1 MANVS
6 LIDGHIDNAEHCV
19 CCGAVI
25 PEGRQHC
32 VICGYKAD
40 NGKQRQIDRIRNMSV
55 EELVDLIDVITGVC
69 TDHFAK
75 GCHGCPIFEKTR
87 HGFCDTQIIKQFL
100 ESEVTE

>member
-1 MANVS
+1 MSNVS

-19 CCGAVI
+19 CCGQVI

-55 EELVDLIDVITGVC
+55 DELAEFMLDVDFIGE
-69 TDHFAK
+69 
-75 GCHGCPIFEKTR
+75 CPLPTSKCNGRSCIE
-87 HGFCDTQIIKQFL
+87 CIKQWL

>member
-1 MANVS
+1 MSNVS
-6 LIDGHIDNAEHCV
+6 LIDGHLDNAEHCV

-40 NGKQRQIDRIRNMSV
+40 KGKQRQIDRIRNMSV
-55 EELVDLIDVITGVC
+55 EELAESLALRILCSCCPCTQLCNKHEYVSCVDTFKIW
-69 TDHFAK
+69 
-75 GCHGCPIFEKTR
+75 
-87 HGFCDTQIIKQFL
+87 L